1 MKEQEPEVRRKA
13 IACFSFRL
21 LAPDFPMLIGLDG
34 IPLNEPRT
42 GVGHYTLELARA
54 LALCSPSD
62 EFEIASPLP
71 FLPLLDQESEKP
83 LPPNLSMAQVKVN
96 ALSRHWWTIGLPRY
110 VKRRSFALFHGT
122 NYDVPLWKRCPTVL
136 TIHDLSLLLHPSTHE
151 PGRVR
156 RARRRLPIM
165 ARAATM
171 IITPTMSVRG
181 EVCARLKVS
190 PEKVRAVAEAP
201 RDNFRPINA
210 SLSERTRKRLG
221 VEDEFLLF
229 VGTIEPRKNLRVLVE
244 AFSEV
249 MRATDARPQLV
260 IAGKKGWLT
269 EDLFAELKASGV
281 AERVLFTGYLPD
293 EDLCALY
300 SSCRAFVYPSLYE
313 GFGLPP
319 LEAMACGAPVIAS
332 RIPSLIEVTG
342 TAALLF
348 TPDNPTELAQHINSL
363 LADEA
368 RRRHLSSLGRKRASE
383 FNWEQTARKT
393 LEVYEEA
400 RDRQKS

>member
-1 MKEQEPEVRRKA
+1 
-13 IACFSFRL
+13 
-21 LAPDFPMLIGLDG
+21 
-34 IPLNEPRT
+34 
-42 GVGHYTLELARA
+42 
-54 LALCSPSD
+54 
-62 EFEIASPLP
+62 
-71 FLPLLDQESEKP
+71 
-83 LPPNLSMAQVKVN
+83 
-96 ALSRHWWTIGLPRY
+96 
-110 VKRRSFALFHGT
+110 
-122 NYDVPLWKRCPTVL
+122 
-136 TIHDLSLLLHPSTHE
+136 
-151 PGRVR
+151 
-156 RARRRLPIM
+156 M

-181 EVCARLKVS
+181 EACEHLNVS

-210 SLSERTRKRLG
+210 KLCERTRKRLG

-229 VGTIEPRKNLRVLVE
+229 VGTIEPRKNLRVLVQ
-244 AFSEV
+244 ALREV
-249 MRATDARPQLV
+249 TRATDARPQLV
-260 IAGKKGWLT
+260 IAGKEGWLT
-269 EDLFAELKASGV
+269 EDLFAELKVSGV

-332 RIPSLIEVTG
+332 RIPSLTEVTG
-342 TAALLF
+342 TAARLF
-348 TPDNPTELAQHINSL
+348 APDNPTELAQHINDL

-368 RRRHLSSLGRKRASE
+368 QRGHLSSLGLQRASE

-393 LEVYEEA
+393 LEVYAEA
-400 RDRQKS
+400 KRRG

>member
-1 MKEQEPEVRRKA
+1 MY
-13 IACFSFRL
+13 
-21 LAPDFPMLIGLDG
+21 IGLDG
-34 IPLNEPRT
+34 IPLNEPMT

-54 LALCSPSD
+54 LAVCSPSD

-71 FLPLLDQESEKP
+71 FLPLPDQESEKP
-83 LPPNLSMAQVKVN
+83 WPPNLSMAQVKVN
-96 ALSRHWWTIGLPRY
+96 ALDKHWWTIGLPRY
-110 VKRRSFALFHGT
+110 IVRKSLALFHGT

-136 TIHDLSLLLHPSTHE
+136 TIHDLSLLLHPLTHE

-156 RARRRLPIM
+156 RARRRLPLM

-171 IITPTMSVRG
+171 IITPTESVRG
-181 EVCARLKVS
+181 EVCAHLGVS
-190 PEKVRAVAEAP
+190 PEKVFAVPEAP

-210 SLSERTRKRLG
+210 AQSERTKKRLG
-221 VEDEFLLF
+221 VEDGFLLF
-229 VGTIEPRKNLRVLVE
+229 VGTIEPRKNLRVLMQ
-244 AFSEV
+244 AFKEV
-249 MRATDARPQLV
+249 SRATDARTQLV

-269 EDLFAELKASGV
+269 DDLFAELKASGV

-300 SSCRAFVYPSLYE
+300 SSCTAFVYPSLYE

-332 RIPSLIEVTG
+332 RIPSLSEVTG
-342 TAALLF
+342 TAARLF
-348 TPDNPTELAQHINSL
+348 APGNPSELAQHIITL

-368 RRRHLSSLGRKRASE
+368 QRRHLSSLGRQRAAE
-383 FNWEQTARKT
+383 FSWNQTALKT
-393 LEVYEEA
+393 LEVYGEA
-400 RDRQKS
+400 KERG

>member
-1 MKEQEPEVRRKA
+1 MY
-13 IACFSFRL
+13 
-21 LAPDFPMLIGLDG
+21 IGLDG
-34 IPLNEPRT
+34 IPLNEPMT

-54 LALCSPSD
+54 LAVCSPSD

-71 FLPLLDQESEKP
+71 FLPLPDQESEKP
-83 LPPNLSMAQVKVN
+83 WPPNLSMAQVKVN
-96 ALSRHWWTIGLPRY
+96 ALDKHWWTIGLPRY
-110 VKRRSFALFHGT
+110 ILRKSFALFHGT

-136 TIHDLSLLLHPSTHE
+136 TIHDLSLLLHPLTHE

-156 RARRRLPIM
+156 RARRRLPLM

-171 IITPTMSVRG
+171 IITPTESVRG
-181 EVCARLKVS
+181 EVCAHLGVS
-190 PEKVRAVAEAP
+190 PEKVFAVPEAP

-210 SLSERTRKRLG
+210 AQSERTRKRLG
-221 VEDEFLLF
+221 VEDGFLLF
-229 VGTIEPRKNLRVLVE
+229 VGTIEPRKNLRVLVQ
-244 AFSEV
+244 AFKEV
-249 MRATDARPQLV
+249 SRATDARTQLV

-269 EDLFAELKASGV
+269 DDLFAELKASGV

-300 SSCRAFVYPSLYE
+300 SSCTAFVYPSLYE

-332 RIPSLIEVTG
+332 RIPSLSEVTG
-342 TAALLF
+342 PAARLF
-348 TPDNPTELAQHINSL
+348 APGNPSELAQHIITL

-368 RRRHLSSLGRKRASE
+368 QRRHLSSLGRKRAAE
-383 FNWEQTARKT
+383 FSWNQTALKT
-393 LEVYEEA
+393 LEVYAEA
-400 RDRQKS
+400 KERG

>member
-1 MKEQEPEVRRKA
+1 MY
-13 IACFSFRL
+13 
-21 LAPDFPMLIGLDG
+21 IGLDG

-54 LALCSPSD
+54 LAVCSPSD

-71 FLPLLDQESEKP
+71 FLPLMDQESEKP
-83 LPPNLSMAQVKVN
+83 WPPNLSMVQVEVN
-96 ALSRHWWTIGLPRY
+96 ALGKHWWTVGLPRY
-110 VKRRSFALFHGT
+110 IKRKSFALFHGT

-136 TIHDLSLLLHPSTHE
+136 TIHDLSLLLHPLTHE

-156 RARRRLPIM
+156 RARCRLPLM

-171 IITPTMSVRG
+171 IITPTMSMRG
-181 EVCARLKVS
+181 EVCAHLRVS
-190 PEKVRAVAEAP
+190 PEKVVAVPEAP
-201 RDNFRPINA
+201 RANFRPINE
-210 SLSERTRKRLG
+210 SQSERTRKRLG

-229 VGTIEPRKNLRVLVE
+229 VGTIEPRKNLRSLMQAFALV
-244 AFSEV
+244 S
-249 MRATDARPQLV
+249 RATDARTQLV

-269 EDLFAELKASGV
+269 DDLFVELKASGV

-332 RIPSLIEVTG
+332 RIPSLVEVIG
-342 TAALLF
+342 PAARLF
-348 TPDNPTELAQHINSL
+348 APDNPRELAQHIITL

-368 RRRHLSSLGRKRASE
+368 QRRYLSSLGQKRAAE
-383 FNWEQTARKT
+383 FSWQQTALKT
-393 LEVYEEA
+393 LEVYAEA
-400 RDRQKS
+400 KGRG

>member
-1 MKEQEPEVRRKA
+1 MY
-13 IACFSFRL
+13 
-21 LAPDFPMLIGLDG
+21 IGLDG

-54 LALCSPSD
+54 LAVCSPSD

-71 FLPLLDQESEKP
+71 FLPLMDQESEEH
-83 LPPNLSMAQVKVN
+83 LPPNLSMVQVEVN
-96 ALSRHWWTIGLPRY
+96 ALSKHWWTIGLPRY
-110 VKRRSFALFHGT
+110 IKRKSFALFHGT

-136 TIHDLSLLLHPSTHE
+136 TIHDLSLLLYPLTHE

-156 RARRRLPIM
+156 RARRRLPLM
-165 ARAATM
+165 ASAATM

-181 EVCARLKVS
+181 EVCAHLSIS
-190 PEKVRAVAEAP
+190 PEKVVPVPEAP

-210 SLSERTRKRLG
+210 AWSEMTRKRLG
-221 VEDEFLLF
+221 VEDEFVLF
-229 VGTIEPRKNLRVLVE
+229 VGTIEPRKNLRILVQ
-244 AFSEV
+244 AFALVS
-249 MRATDARPQLV
+249 RATGARTQLV

-269 EDLFAELKASGV
+269 DDLFVELKASGV

-300 SSCRAFVYPSLYE
+300 SSCMAFVYPSLYE

-332 RIPSLIEVTG
+332 RIPSLVEITG
-342 TAALLF
+342 PVARLF
-348 TPDNPTELAQHINSL
+348 APDNPQELAQHIITL
-363 LADEA
+363 LADEGQ
-368 RRRHLSSLGRKRASE
+368 RRHLSMLGRQRAAE
-383 FNWEQTARKT
+383 FSWKQTALKT
-393 LEVYEEA
+393 LEVYAEA
-400 RDRQKS
+400 KERG